1 MRTIDEYIRLADRAA
16 KERLEAIRR
25 TIARA
30 APFAEE
36 VISYRMPAFKGHR
49 MLLYFAAF
57 REHIGIFPPIHG
69 DPDFEAALAPYR
81 GPKGNLKFPHG
92 EKLPLALIRRIAA
105 LAAAR
110 DLEKAEKV
118 KRSGTRAGNPQP
130 KKSADARPGRPA
142 APPKTRSDRSAAA
155 TGKGVKASRTRFSS
169 AAAGGGAKAR
179 GPKRP
184 HA

>member
-1 MRTIDEYIRLADRAA
+1 MQTIDEYIRLADGAVQ
-16 KERLEAIRR
+16 KRLEAIRR

-30 APFAEE
+30 APFAKE
-36 VISYRMPAFKGHR
+36 VVSYRMPAFKGHR

-69 DPDFEAALAPYR
+69 DPEFEAALAPYR

-105 LAAAR
+105 LAAAK
-110 DLEKAEKV
+110 DLEKSKKG
-118 KRSGTRAGNPQP
+118 KRSGTRAVGPNR
-130 KKSADARPGRPA
+130 KKSAEARPRRSAA
-142 APPKTRSDRSAAA
+142 APKSRPDRSAAA
-155 TGKGVKASRTRFSS
+155 TRKGLKASR
-169 AAAGGGAKAR
+169 
-179 GPKRP
+179 PKRP